1 MRPNSVAR
9 RPRSSGSL
17 DGRAQSILRA
27 VIDEYVT
34 TATPVGSNA
43 LVERYG
49 LGVSSATVRNILADL
64 ESSGLLTHPHTSA
77 GRIPTDS
84 GYRYFVESITEAVPL
99 PAVEQLMIRH
109 QFGQVQFAS
118 EHWFRLAATTLASVT
133 RAAGLATPAKPRDAH
148 IRRIDLVA
156 VNERM
161 ASLILVLRE
170 GTIKQALVSLD
181 SDEAVDQTTLNQ
193 VAAILNDRL
202 MDMTASRAQA
212 RLANLRDDIPAEGL
226 ARRVGE
232 RIVKIVRDYDADA
245 IEEVFSDGLLNVM
258 EAPEFAQSEK
268 LRRVFSALENRAY
281 LGELV
286 GSVAG
291 AGQIQVFI
299 GHENQPADMQ
309 DVSLVLAPYGR
320 PGRALG
326 VVGVLGP
333 TRMSYSQAIGTVRFV
348 SGLMNELVDHLYA

>member
-1 MRPNSVAR
+1 LAR
-9 RPRSSGSL
+9 RRRPIGPL
-17 DGRAQSILRA
+17 DLRAQAILRA
-27 VIDEYVT
+27 VIEEYVS
-34 TATPVGSNA
+34 TATPVGSQA
-43 LVERYG
+43 LVERYR
-49 LGVSSATVRNILADL
+49 LGVSSATVRSILAEL
-64 ESSGLLTHPHTSA
+64 EANGLLTHPHTSA
-77 GRIPTDS
+77 GRIPTDA
-84 GYRYFVESITEAVPL
+84 GYRFFVESIVDAIPL

-109 QFGQVQFAS
+109 QFGQVEFAS

-156 VNERM
+156 INDRM

-170 GTIKQALVSLD
+170 GSIKQALITLD
-181 SDEAVDQTTLNQ
+181 GDDSIDQPTLNQ
-193 VAAILNDRL
+193 VAALLNERL
-202 MDMTASRAQA
+202 VDLTASRAA
-212 RLANLRDDIPAEGL
+212 TRLANLRDDMRVEAL
-226 ARRVGE
+226 ARRVGD
-232 RIVKIVRDYDADA
+232 RIVMIVREYDAAA

-258 EAPEFAQSEK
+258 EAPEFAQSDK

-291 AGQIQVFI
+291 AGRIQVFI
-299 GHENQPADMQ
+299 GHENQPLEMQ

-320 PGRALG
+320 AGRAIG

>member
-1 MRPNSVAR
+1 MALAR
-9 RPRSSGSL
+9 RRRPIGPL
-17 DGRAQSILRA
+17 DLRAQAILRA
-27 VIDEYVT
+27 VIEEYVT
-34 TATPVGSNA
+34 TATPVGSMA

-49 LGVSSATVRNILADL
+49 LGVSSATVRNILAEL
-64 ESSGLLTHPHTSA
+64 EANGLLTHPHTSA
-77 GRIPTDS
+77 GRIPTDA
-84 GYRYFVESITEAVPL
+84 GYRFFVESIAEVVPL

-109 QFGQVQFAS
+109 QFGQVEFAS
-118 EHWFRLAATTLASVT
+118 EQWFRLAATTLASLT

-156 VNERM
+156 INERM

-170 GTIKQALVSLD
+170 GSIKQAVITFD
-181 SDEAVDQTTLNQ
+181 SDDSIDQPTLNK
-193 VAAILNDRL
+193 VAAFLNDRL
-202 MDMTASRAQA
+202 VDLTAARAATRLDGLGEDERVQ
-212 RLANLRDDIPAEGL
+212 RLAH
-226 ARRVGE
+226 RVGE
-232 RIVKIVRDYDADA
+232 RIVQIVKEYDAAA

-258 EAPEFAQSEK
+258 EAPEFAQSDK

-286 GSVAG
+286 GNVAG
-291 AGQIQVFI
+291 AGRIQVFI
-299 GHENQPADMQ
+299 GHENQPLEMQ

-320 PGRALG
+320 PGRAIG

>member
-1 MRPNSVAR
+1 MALAR
-9 RPRSSGSL
+9 RRRPIGPL
-17 DGRAQSILRA
+17 DLRAQAILRA
-27 VIDEYVT
+27 VIEEYVT
-34 TATPVGSNA
+34 TATPVGSMA

-49 LGVSSATVRNILADL
+49 LGVSSATVRNILAEL
-64 ESSGLLTHPHTSA
+64 EVNGLLTHPHTSA
-77 GRIPTDS
+77 GRIPTDA
-84 GYRYFVESITEAVPL
+84 GYRFFVESIVEAVPL

-109 QFGQVQFAS
+109 QFGQVEFAS
-118 EHWFRLAATTLASVT
+118 EHWFRLAATTLASMT
-133 RAAGLATPAKPRDAH
+133 RAAGIATPAKPRDAH

-156 VNERM
+156 INERM

-170 GTIKQALVSLD
+170 GSIKQAVITFD
-181 SDEAVDQTTLNQ
+181 SDEVIDQQTLNQ
-193 VAAILNDRL
+193 VAALLNDRL
-202 MDMTASRAQA
+202 VDLTATRSAA
-212 RLANLRDDIPAEGL
+212 RLAALRDDDAVERL

-232 RIVKIVRDYDADA
+232 RIVQIVKEYDGAA

-258 EAPEFAQSEK
+258 EAPEFAQSDK

-291 AGQIQVFI
+291 AGRIQVFI
-299 GHENQPADMQ
+299 GHENQPLEMQ

-320 PGRALG
+320 LGRAIG

>member
-1 MRPNSVAR
+1 MGP
-9 RPRSSGSL
+9 L
-17 DGRAQSILRA
+17 DLRAQAILRA
-27 VIDEYVT
+27 VIEEYVA
-34 TATPVGSNA
+34 TATPVGSQA
-43 LVERYG
+43 LVDRYG
-49 LGVSSATVRNILADL
+49 LGVSSATVRNILAEL
-64 ESSGLLTHPHTSA
+64 EANGLLTHPHTSA
-77 GRIPTDS
+77 GRIPTDA
-84 GYRYFVESITEAVPL
+84 GYRFFVESIVDAVPL

-109 QFGQVQFAS
+109 QFGQVEFAS

-156 VNERM
+156 INDRM

-170 GTIKQALVSLD
+170 GSIKQALITLEGD
-181 SDEAVDQTTLNQ
+181 AAIDQPTLNA
-193 VAAILNDRL
+193 VAGLLNERL
-202 MDMTASRAQA
+202 VDLTSARAAA
-212 RLANLRDDIPAEGL
+212 RLATLREDDRVEAL

-232 RIVKIVRDYDADA
+232 RIVKIVKDYDAEA

-268 LRRVFSALENRAY
+268 LRRVFSALENRTY
-281 LGELV
+281 LGELI
-286 GSVAG
+286 GDVAG
-291 AGQIQVFI
+291 SGRIRVYI
-299 GHENQPADMQ
+299 GHENRPLEMQ

>member
-1 MRPNSVAR
+1 MAR
-9 RPRSSGSL
+9 RRRPIGPL
-17 DGRAQSILRA
+17 DLRAQAILRA
-27 VIDEYVT
+27 VIEEYVT
-34 TATPVGSNA
+34 TALPVGSQA

-49 LGVSSATVRNILADL
+49 LGVSSATVRNILAEL
-64 ESSGLLTHPHTSA
+64 EVNGLLTHPYTSA
-77 GRIPTDS
+77 GRIPTDA
-84 GYRYFVESITEAVPL
+84 GYRFFVESIVDAVPL

-109 QFGQVQFAS
+109 QFGQVEFAS

-156 VNERM
+156 INERM

-170 GTIKQALVSLD
+170 GSIKQALITLD
-181 SDEAVDQTTLNQ
+181 GDDAFDQPTLNQ
-193 VAAILNDRL
+193 VAGLLNDRL
-202 MDMTASRAQA
+202 VDLTADRAAA
-212 RLANLRDDIPAEGL
+212 RLAGLHDDLRVEAL

-232 RIVKIVRDYDADA
+232 RIVRIVKEYDAEA

-258 EAPEFAQSEK
+258 AAPEFAQSDK
-268 LRRVFSALENRAY
+268 LRRVFSALENRTY

-291 AGQIQVFI
+291 AGRIQVFI
-299 GHENQPADMQ
+299 GHENQPQEMQ

-320 PGRALG
+320 PGQAIG

-333 TRMSYSQAIGTVRFV
+333 TRMYYSQAIGTVRFV